1 MPSIAL
7 AAASPPP
14 TMTYA
19 VRCCSAVVSVL
30 MCTPS
35 HASRR
40 PSRVPCP
47 LPARRGG
54 EGVGLSGGQ
63 ACGRSAGPRAPEGGI
78 LPVLLDELVVAAEL
92 GDPAVDDDR
101 DAVGVVRGVQ

>member
-19 VRCCSAVVSVL
+19 VRRCSAVVSVL

-63 ACGRSAGPRAPEGGI
+63 GRARSARLTSDLGGRCPPDGEVRSAGPRAPEGGI
-78 LPVLLDELVVAAEL
+78 LPVLLD
-92 GDPAVDDDR
+92 
-101 DAVGVVRGVQ
+101 

>member
-47 LPARRGG
+47 SPLGVAVRGSASAG
-54 EGVGLSGGQ
+54 DQ
-63 ACGRSAGPRAPEGGI
+63 ACGRSARPRAPEGGI

-92 GDPAVDDDR
+92 GDPAVDDD
-101 DAVGVVRGVQ
+101 